1 MDFFH
6 SLQILGA
13 ILTLHYNRVELDRL
27 GKNRFLTSETAYC
40 SGITFAVVNEL
51 DRVLTNKRLLFRW
64 RQKPPICSQQ
74 KTETFI
80 CDKFML
86 INIDKLLALLLLTF
100 SPSKVGLRP
109 AMTKPWFS
117 VCLFH
122 SQHPDQLSTWL
133 GWTVRREKG
142 VKTSV
147 GWLWV
152 TLGTSRNGRR
162 DTVLCI
168 MDRVPGTSG
177 IPRQAGGWRET
188 DRDLPSRVM
197 RWMSIL
203 ANQRPCNTVD
213 QPIRGLLHR
222 IQQSTIKQQQSKSK
236 ITWIETVEHQ
246 SMFYKMHSNLW
257 AMRQKKACA
266 PLGVHLWT
274 LWDVQRQ
281 EIKEDQLMVGL
292 RFMIISCP
300 GASPGLA
307 RAYLEISSFRCIKKD
322 CVSTL

>member
-1 MDFFH
+1 
-6 SLQILGA
+6 
-13 ILTLHYNRVELDRL
+13 
-27 GKNRFLTSETAYC
+27 
-40 SGITFAVVNEL
+40 
-51 DRVLTNKRLLFRW
+51 
-64 RQKPPICSQQ
+64 
-74 KTETFI
+74 
-80 CDKFML
+80 ML

-100 SPSKVGLRP
+100 SPSKVGLRAAS

-117 VCLFH
+117 VCLFT
-122 SQHPDQLSTWL
+122 SEHPDQLTTWL
-133 GWTVRREKG
+133 GPTVRREKG

-147 GWLWV
+147 GWLRV

-168 MDRVPGTSG
+168 MDRVPGISG
-177 IPRQAGGWRET
+177 IPRGSRET
-188 DRDLPSRVM
+188 DRDLQVVSC
-197 RWMSIL
+197 
-203 ANQRPCNTVD
+203 AECQY
-213 QPIRGLLHR
+213 QPIRGPATQSISQSEALQHSRSANWRSKLLHR
-222 IQQSTIKQQQSKSK
+222 IQQSKSK

-300 GASPGLA
+300 GASPGPV